1 MFLNIDWKSRFKNP
15 IFYVNIALAVFT
27 PILAYFGLKWEDMT
41 TWGAIADITL
51 QAVKNPVV
59 VSSMIVAVYN
69 AIVDTKTK
77 GISDN

>member
-1 MFLNIDWKSRFKNP
+1 MFLNIDWKARLTNP
-15 IFYVNIALAVFT
+15 IFYVNISLAVFT

-51 QAVKNPVV
+51 QAIKNPVV
-59 VSSMIVAVYN
+59 VSSMIVAIYN

-77 GISDN
+77 GIGDN